1 MATVITEFVENMLNA
16 LAYDKTGYIYPL
28 LTAASL
34 FVVSPKIFASRK
46 FANVSKTAQS

>member
-1 MATVITEFVENMLNA
+1 MATVIKGFVETMLNA
-16 LAYDKTGYIYPL
+16 LAKSKTEYVYPL

-46 FANVSKTAQS
+46 FVKVSKTAQS